1 MRSLF
6 SLLTA
11 PASHGFCLLS
21 SFSHIFTLSHP
32 PPSHPSAS
40 LLLNLE
46 TPPPHSPS
54 RSPSYRSVFFLSC
67 YMSQIPVMFLPSDH
81 WPTSLFFLFFLVAL
95 FLASCFTRR
104 LSFSRATSAFPW
116 SLFYQKKCNL
126 HIRPQ
131 SQNWASCCFTMCPSV
146 EVLYNYLAC
155 DVSTWGGFLRFLC
168 VFMSLMFI
176 KVDVTQS
183 SFGLKSYFQCFIPV
197 CHRWL
202 NPEVNWKKKR
212 KSQNSWIRLGFMP

>member
-46 TPPPHSPS
+46 IPPPLPL
-54 RSPSYRSVFFLSC
+54 PVAILPFGFLSLLLHVTDPC
-67 YMSQIPVMFLPSDH
+67 HVPPFRPLTHFP
-81 WPTSLFFLFFLVAL
+81 LFSFFLVAL

-131 SQNWASCCFTMCPSV
+131 SQNWASCCFTTCPSV

-155 DVSTWGGFLRFLC
+155 DVST
-168 VFMSLMFI
+168 
-176 KVDVTQS
+176 
-183 SFGLKSYFQCFIPV
+183 
-197 CHRWL
+197 
-202 NPEVNWKKKR
+202 
-212 KSQNSWIRLGFMP
+212 